1 MTLKIGI
8 TGGIG
13 SGKTIVCKIFE
24 QLGVPVYYADAAA
37 TEIFYGKDIQ
47 QQIIKTFGE
56 NLIDD
61 KGLVDRKKL
70 SELVFSYKAL
80 LEKLNAIIHPA
91 VALDVED
98 WSKKNS
104 TAKYVL
110 KEAAIL
116 FESGTNK
123 GLDKVIVVTAPV
135 ELRIARVMKRDGL
148 NKEEIQKRIQNQMS
162 DEEKIKRS
170 DFVIHND
177 EQQLI
182 IPQVLAIHEKILAII
197 K

>member
-1 MTLKIGI
+1 MLRIGI

-13 SGKTIVCKIFE
+13 SGKTLVCRIFE
-24 QLGVPVYYADAAA
+24 QLGVPVYYADTAA
-37 TEIFYGKDIQ
+37 TEIFYRKDIQ
-47 QQIIKTFGE
+47 QQIIKVFGGK
-56 NLIDD
+56 LIDD
-61 KGLVDRKKL
+61 KGFIDRKQL
-70 SELVFSYKAL
+70 SALVFNDKSL

-98 WSKKNS
+98 WSRKNAH
-104 TAKYVL
+104 AKYVL

-123 GLDKVIVVTAPV
+123 GLDKVITVTAPV
-135 ELRIARVMKRDGL
+135 DLKIARVIKREVWSR
-148 NKEEIQKRIQNQMS
+148 EEVEKRMQNQWS

-170 DFVIHND
+170 DFVIYND
-177 EQQLI
+177 EQHLV
-182 IPQVLAIHEKILAII
+182 IPQVLAIHEKIHAL